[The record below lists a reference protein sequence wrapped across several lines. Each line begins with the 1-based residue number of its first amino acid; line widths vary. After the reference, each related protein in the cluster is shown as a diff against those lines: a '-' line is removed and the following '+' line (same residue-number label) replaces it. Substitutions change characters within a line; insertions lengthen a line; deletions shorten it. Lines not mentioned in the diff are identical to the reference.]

1 MLYYYR
7 NSSFFPPMSLKFF
20 SRLLKIAAVVSA
32 ATQSVMLIQSGME
45 NFSLKLQ
52 VRAIQTEIN
61 TRNKGVEKVCK
72 EWELQTTDFW
82 FDRREFIPRSTA
94 CIVDRKERK
103 DSLVLIRDRE
113 KSRNKRTTL
122 EFGRFRNR
130 VEEIER
136 RFKAKPGSRTR
147 INKELGL
154 SNIRMRNRLWIC
166 VSGEE
171 ETNKP
176 IGIFN

>member
-1 MLYYYR
+1 L
-7 NSSFFPPMSLKFF
+7 
-20 SRLLKIAAVVSA
+20 
-32 ATQSVMLIQSGME
+32 
-45 NFSLKLQ
+45 
-52 VRAIQTEIN
+52 
-61 TRNKGVEKVCK
+61 
-72 EWELQTTDFW
+72 
-82 FDRREFIPRSTA
+82 
-94 CIVDRKERK
+94 DRKGITYEKRFATPEEYKLELIKKLEEEAKEFSEAGDPEELADIIEVVEALKCLPDYANVEELRKKKAQERGAFDK
-103 DSLVLIRDRE
+103 RTRE

-147 INKELGL
+147 INKELDL